1 MRSSW
6 AATKSERKSPRRLPK
21 DLSHLLACAD
31 HPNVPV
37 FRSPLNEDVFA
48 APPGYESRVTTP
60 DVIQLSEQIHR
71 ILAQPVHNGGS
82 QGYSSLGSSGSRDSR
97 RSHQQHLSAA
107 SSSDSNGPVM
117 DEAAAVVALHKPV
130 SPARPKDVEPRNV
143 RRRSPEGH
151 VQLSLP
157 QMTFQ
162 QICKDVHMVKTNG
175 QQMFIESRNRPPAR
189 KNSAGRRKDRDNT
202 SPANVQRL
210 DDSALS
216 AQGPPTS
223 QRFPATESEA

>member
-1 MRSSW
+1 M
-6 AATKSERKSPRRLPK
+6 
-21 DLSHLLACAD
+21 
-31 HPNVPV
+31 
-37 FRSPLNEDVFA
+37 FA

-82 QGYSSLGSSGSRDSR
+82 LGYSSLGSSGSRDSR

-107 SSSDSNGPVM
+107 SSSDSNGPAM

-130 SPARPKDVEPRNV
+130 SPPEMKDVEPRNV
-143 RRRSPEGH
+143 RVRSLEGH
-151 VQLSLP
+151 VLLLFS

-189 KNSAGRRKDRDNT
+189 KNSAGRRKDQDNT
-202 SPANVQRL
+202 SPANIQRL
-210 DDSALS
+210 DVSALS
-216 AQGPPTS
+216 AQVQQTLP
-223 QRFPATESEA
+223 RFTATQSEV